1 MNNFTVYFHFNGLF
15 TSKISKTMRTTRSK
29 KTGAKRELD
38 ACSDGSQE
46 ELSQNKKQKITP
58 LPTVNPKKLCLFSAK
73 FQTELSSKFA
83 ENNTT
88 IASIITLPHPRSKQA
103 TPFALTA
110 DTKKLCEIK
119 NFSRPYKTILTPN
132 RIISN
137 PTIYIITPFDPTF
150 ILLSLLATNQPENF
164 CLLEQLLIDSEFKDL
179 HLLAPNFTENLLEK
193 TCDVRKHENQI
204 ACKYNKE
211 KTMLTLESKVRKVAE
226 KLPNLNS
233 FQLSYK
239 SIVST
244 EDGAL
249 KYAISLVTE
258 YLSDTLAG
266 DLAEH
271 LGLTDYSK
279 LVAECE
285 REIRKVDV
293 SSVGDEVDTKK
304 GVKKGSAKK
313 QSRAKRILE
322 KTDKSGMKSL
332 SSFFTKPKD

>member
-1 MNNFTVYFHFNGLF
+1 
-15 TSKISKTMRTTRSK
+15 MRTTRSK
-29 KTGAKRELD
+29 KTGAKRELE
-38 ACSDGSQE
+38 ACLEGSQE
-46 ELSQNKKQKITP
+46 ELCQSKKQKISP
-58 LPTVNPKKLCLFSAK
+58 LPTVNPKKICLFSTQ
-73 FQTELSSKFA
+73 FQAELSSKLA
-83 ENNTT
+83 ENNIK
-88 IASIITLPHPRSKQA
+88 IASIINLPHPKTKQA

-110 DTKKLCEIK
+110 DTTKLCEIK
-119 NFSRPYKTILTPN
+119 NFSRPYKTIITPN

-137 PTIYIITPFDPTF
+137 PTIYIITPFDPIF
-150 ILLSLLATNQPENF
+150 ILLSLLETGQPKQF

-179 HLLAPNFTENLLEK
+179 HLLNPNCTQNVLEK
-193 TCDVRKHENQI
+193 ICDVRVYEDKI

-226 KLPNLNS
+226 KLPNLDS

-258 YLSDTLAG
+258 YLSDKLAG

-285 REIRKVDV
+285 QEIKKMDV
-293 SSVGDEVDTKK
+293 STVEEVDTKK
-304 GVKKGSAKK
+304 EVKKGTAKK

>member
-1 MNNFTVYFHFNGLF
+1 
-15 TSKISKTMRTTRSK
+15 MRTTRSK
-29 KTGAKRELD
+29 KSGAKRELE

-46 ELSQNKKQKITP
+46 ELCQNKKQKISP
-58 LPTVNPKKLCLFSAK
+58 LPTVNPKKFCLFSPQ
-73 FQTELSSKFA
+73 FQTEISSKLA
-83 ENNTT
+83 ENNII
-88 IASIITLPHPRSKQA
+88 IASIINLPHPKSKQA

-110 DTKKLCEIK
+110 DTKNLCEIK

-137 PTIYIITPFDPTF
+137 PTIYIITPFDPIF
-150 ILLSLLATNQPENF
+150 IILSLLETGQSEHF

-179 HLLAPNFTENLLEK
+179 SLLLPNITNIVLEK
-193 TCDVRKHENQI
+193 ICDVRVHEEQV

-226 KLPNLNS
+226 RLPSLNS

-249 KYAISLVTE
+249 KYALSLVTE
-258 YLSDTLAG
+258 YLTDKLAG

-271 LGLTDYSK
+271 LGLIDYSR
-279 LVAECE
+279 LVADCE
-285 REIRKVDV
+285 QEIKKMDV
-293 SSVGDEVDTKK
+293 SSVGEVDRKK
-304 GVKKGSAKK
+304 DVKKGPAKK